1 MLTNV
6 MDFSKALTVVLCCTI
21 LFYGGVSG
29 LCKINL
35 TSFTADCRWQELQ
48 KVPSYIPD
56 SMEIIDM
63 SYNQFQEINP
73 RQFKRFQ
80 NLRELIIRNNDI
92 SHLSNDSDTGL
103 STLRGL
109 DLSSNKLQDFNFVFF
124 AGIPNLQKLTIWY
137 NDLEIPLFKGLR
149 NLTFLDMSG
158 NRPISINSTPFM
170 ELKHLADLC
179 LRGCRLQ
186 YLNKNMFTGLSNL
199 MWLDLS
205 LNMLEYLPSDLFV
218 RLANLKVVN
227 LEFNPLY
234 HSTSFPTE
242 IFQPLIHLEK
252 LQLSIRNSF
261 TKFLPANYTYL
272 SDQIKHVPTL
282 KELYIP
288 GAPNAKFGLGFTA
301 LKNLT
306 LVWISGRLSEINN
319 ETFANLRYACNLT
332 LSLFGTKFNSI
343 LPNTFTALNNIIALG
358 VMNNNPLCNL
368 PIWSNL
374 TAAICNSRVKVLKA
388 TNLDCPE
395 SRLEYWSCRKSELE
409 YLDMSYGN
417 ILSIMILP
425 DSLIELYVTNNL
437 MFPVG
442 NTGFLDGLHKLRI
455 LDLSDQPAREP
466 VSNAHLQKD
475 IKRASADSSDQHWLH
490 KRRSPRLD
498 NFTTL
503 VYTDFNKSGQYV
515 ELKAKFMVR
524 KNPAFNQEIKSPFT
538 IPALL
543 EWIDV
548 SKSALMCD
556 LYDYD
561 NTNNSIKT
569 LKTSNLRPIYLCT
582 VDNFLT
588 GLWSWLENL
597 LMLENLDISGNQIKI
612 IPVGAFTT
620 TTNLKH
626 VDLSDNS
633 LLTLTFEIK
642 CLVNLKEI
650 DISNN
655 VIRYASSQFIAEI
668 KQDLTIYLGDNNLS
682 CDCTQSNFVHWL
694 STTNVIYNITGLMCT
709 YENGSQVSLNHRA
722 YIYQQIEYGCNY
734 ILVTFSCVAIFAFF
748 LVVGGAIAVV
758 SHKRWKA
765 QYLSAFGRQTV
776 NPYHPLEECNIELEY
791 DIYIS
796 YERDH
801 DITPNETLH
810 SLVANKLYPWF
821 QQKGMKVLIREELDI
836 GRKLYEVISN
846 AMRKSRKVIVLLSN
860 DYCIDYWNVFEFN
873 VAAMEGI
880 YTKRQ
885 VLIPV
890 AFEIL
895 KPEVF
900 HEEIA
905 TFIKSV
911 PIPRYTMG
919 TDFIELAEYLFG
931 KVRMAD

>member
-1 MLTNV
+1 

-35 TSFTADCRWQELQ
+35 TSFTADCSLQGLQ
-48 KVPSYIPD
+48 KVPSYIPG

-63 SYNQFQEINP
+63 SGNRFQEINP

-80 NLRELIIRNNDI
+80 NLQELKLEGNNI

-103 STLRGL
+103 STLRVL
-109 DLSSNKLQDFNFVFF
+109 DLSFNKLQDFNFVFF

-149 NLTFLDMSG
+149 NLTYLDMSD

-170 ELKHLADLC
+170 ELKHLEDLC

-186 YLNKNMFTGLSNL
+186 YLNKNMFTGLSKL
-199 MWLDLS
+199 MWLDLAW
-205 LNMLEYLPSDLFV
+205 NKLEYLPSDLFV

-252 LQLSIRNSF
+252 LQLNIRDSF

-301 LKNLT
+301 LKNLKC
-306 LVWISGRLSEINN
+306 VWISGSLSEINN
-319 ETFANLRYACNLT
+319 ETFANLRYARNLT
-332 LSLFGTKFNSI
+332 LSLFGTKFDSI
-343 LPNTFTALNNIIALG
+343 LPNTFTALNNLIALG
-358 VMNNNPLCNL
+358 VMSNNALCNL
-368 PIWSNL
+368 NIWSNL

-388 TNLDCPE
+388 TNLDCPDH
-395 SRLEYWSCRKSELE
+395 RMEYWPCRKAELE
-409 YLDMSYGN
+409 FLDMSYGN
-417 ILSIMILP
+417 IWVIMTLP
-425 DSLIELYVTNNL
+425 DSLIELRVKNNL
-437 MFPVG
+437 MVPVV
-442 NTGFLDGLHKLRI
+442 NNGFLDGLHKLRI
-455 LDLSDQPAREP
+455 LDLSDQLSRGP
-466 VSNAHLQKD
+466 VSNTNLQKD
-475 IKRASADSSDQHWLH
+475 IRRASAGLSDQHWLH

-515 ELKAKFMVR
+515 ELKAKFMVL
-524 KNPAFNQEIKSPFT
+524 KNQAFNPEIRSLFT

-548 SKSALMCD
+548 SKSALMCE
-556 LYDYD
+556 LYHYD

-569 LKTSNLRPIYLCT
+569 LKTSSLRPYAMCT
-582 VDNFLT
+582 ANYIFSRIWAWLT
-588 GLWSWLENL
+588 NL
-597 LMLENLDISGNQIKI
+597 TMLENLDLSGNHIKI

-626 VDLSDNS
+626 VDLSQNS
-633 LLTLTFEIK
+633 LLILKFEIK
-642 CLVNLKEI
+642 CLVNLNEI
-650 DISNN
+650 ILSNN
-655 VIRYASSQFIAEI
+655 VIRYASSQFMAEI
-668 KQDLTIYLGDNNLS
+668 KQDLTIYLDGNNLS

-748 LVVGGAIAVV
+748 LIVGGAVAVV

-801 DITPNETLH
+801 DITSNETLH

-880 YTKRQ
+880 YTKRR

-895 KPEVF
+895 KPEAF

>member
-1 MLTNV
+1 
-6 MDFSKALTVVLCCTI
+6 MDFSKALAVVLCCTI
-21 LFYGGVSG
+21 LFYRGVSG

-56 SMEIIDM
+56 SMESIDM
-63 SYNQFQEINP
+63 SDNRFQEINP

-80 NLRELIIRNNDI
+80 SLQELKLVDNNI

-103 STLRGL
+103 STLRVL
-109 DLSSNKLQDFNFVFF
+109 DLSNNKLQDLNFIFF
-124 AGIPNLQKLTIWY
+124 AGIPNLQKLSLRF

-149 NLTFLDMSG
+149 NLTYLDLYR
-158 NRPISINSTPFM
+158 NRPIAINSTPFI
-170 ELKHLADLC
+170 ELKHLKDLC
-179 LRGCRLQ
+179 LRDCYIQ

-199 MWLDLS
+199 MWLNLAW
-205 LNMLEYLPSDLFV
+205 NKLEYLPSDLFV
-218 RLANLKVVN
+218 RLANLKVVH

-234 HSTSFPTE
+234 HSSSFPTD
-242 IFQPLIHLEK
+242 IFKPLIHLEK
-252 LQLSIRNSF
+252 LQLIIHVSL

-301 LKNLT
+301 LKNLK
-306 LVWISGRLSEINN
+306 LVWISGSLSEINN
-319 ETFANLRYACNLT
+319 ETFANLRYARHLK
-332 LSLFGTKFNSI
+332 LSLIETMFNNI
-343 LPNTFTALNNIIALG
+343 LPNTFSTLNNLIELE
-358 VMNNNPLCNL
+358 VRSNNGLCNFST
-368 PIWSNL
+368 WNNF
-374 TAAICNSRVKVLKA
+374 TAAICNSRLKVVVA
-388 TNLDCPE
+388 SNIECPGIE
-395 SRLEYWSCRKSELE
+395 LIMWHCIKSELMF
-409 YLDMSYGN
+409 LHMSYRN
-417 ILSIMILP
+417 IWRITDLP
-425 DSLIELYVTNNL
+425 VSLIELIVTNNHIV
-437 MFPVG
+437 PSY
-442 NTGFLDGLHKLRI
+442 NNGFLKRLHKLRK
-455 LDLSDQPAREP
+455 LDLSYQTAIITG
-466 VSNAHLQKD
+466 SNTHLK
-475 IKRASADSSDQHWLH
+475 KELRRASMGSFDQNLLYKVSSA
-490 KRRSPRLD
+490 RLD
-498 NFTTL
+498 NITTPL
-503 VYTDFNKSGQYV
+503 YIDFNKSGQHV
-515 ELKAKFMVR
+515 ELKAKFMAI
-524 KNPAFNQEIKSPFT
+524 KNQAFNPAIRLRFT
-538 IPALL
+538 IPASL

-548 SKSALMCD
+548 SKSAMMCE
-556 LYDYD
+556 LYEYD

-569 LKTSNLRPIYLCT
+569 LKIYNQMPVDGCT
-582 VDNFLT
+582 VADFLY
-588 GLWSWLENL
+588 GLWPWLANL
-597 LMLENLDISGNQIKI
+597 TKLENLDLSGNQIKM
-612 IPVGAFTT
+612 IPIEAFTKT
-620 TTNLKH
+620 THLKH
-626 VDLSDNS
+626 VDLSHNS

-650 DISNN
+650 DLSNN
-655 VIRYASSQFIAEI
+655 VIRYASSLFMAEI
-668 KQDLTIYLGDNNLS
+668 KQGLIIYLDGNNLS

-694 STTNVIYNITGLMCT
+694 STTNVIYNITGLMCK

-748 LVVGGAIAVV
+748 LIVGGAVAVV

-765 QYLSAFGRQTV
+765 QYLSAFGRQIV

-931 KVRMAD
+931 KVRMAKDL